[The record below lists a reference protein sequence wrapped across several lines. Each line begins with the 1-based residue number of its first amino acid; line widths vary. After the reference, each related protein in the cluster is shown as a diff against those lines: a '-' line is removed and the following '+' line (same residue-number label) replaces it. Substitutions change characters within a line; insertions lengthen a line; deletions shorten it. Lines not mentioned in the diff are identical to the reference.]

1 MKKFR
6 LNVLFA
12 VLMALVVMSG
22 CKKDDD
28 DEKETGSTEY
38 VAPANVADA
47 KIVEVPAAI
56 QNSQDPNVQMANMY
70 VGMVNGFGSMTAQL
84 AAIPSNATVSDLKSS
99 GKVWT
104 WTNMGYTVW
113 IEFLDDEFGYRW
125 KMYYQGGEEY
135 ITKTL
140 VIEATQDKLGLSG
153 TMKIYSPE
161 VVGAVVVYTWE
172 KVGTSVKATLL
183 FNGGDES
190 IFFSITGDESG
201 AGSLKIYYGA
211 SASAMKIYDITWN
224 AAGNGNWWAKD
235 PDSGETASGTF

>member
-1 MKKFR
+1 MKMFR

-28 DEKETGSTEY
+28 VDVKEPGTEY
-38 VAPANVADA
+38 VAPANVAQD

-70 VGMVNGFGSMTAQL
+70 IGMVNGFGSMTAQL

-104 WTNMGYTVW
+104 WSNMGITAW
-113 IEFLDDEFGYRW
+113 IELLDDEFGYRW
-125 KMYYQGGEEY
+125 RMYYQGGEY
-135 ITKTL
+135 VTKTL
-140 VIEATQDKLGLSG
+140 VIEVTQDKLGLSG
-153 TMKIYSPE
+153 TMNIYSPE

-172 KVGTSVKATLL
+172 KVGTSVNATLL
-183 FNGGDES
+183 FNGGDDA
-190 IFFSITGDESG
+190 IFFTITADESG

-211 SASAMKIYDITWN
+211 STAAVKIYDITWN
-224 AAGNGNWWAKD
+224 AAGHGNWTAKD
-235 PDSGETASGTF
+235 PETSETESGTF